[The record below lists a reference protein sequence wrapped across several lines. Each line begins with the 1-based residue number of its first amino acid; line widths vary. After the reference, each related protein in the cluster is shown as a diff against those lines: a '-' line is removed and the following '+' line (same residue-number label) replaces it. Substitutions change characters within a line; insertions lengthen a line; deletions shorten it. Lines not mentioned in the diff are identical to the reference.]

1 MPPHIKIVLG
11 SLGGAVAIH
20 VAFLACSSS
29 SPIAKAFDSGTNDA
43 RADIASDASAMEGG
57 AITVGNT
64 LDVAHE
70 DCSHTITDADA
81 GPTTYHYAAHA
92 YPGLSAA
99 QLSQVRAI
107 GHIAAGGVS
116 PLGYAW
122 GVPRDQGNKF
132 DGFFVMDGSVA
143 VLCGVESLN
152 AVDAWYDSVTFTLV
166 K

>member
-1 MPPHIKIVLG
+1 MKIVLG

-29 SPIAKAFDSGTNDA
+29 SPIAKALDSGTNDA
-43 RADIASDASAMEGG
+43 RADMADASTTEGG

-70 DCSHTITDADA
+70 DCSHTMTDADA

-107 GHIAAGGVS
+107 GHIAGNGVS

-132 DGFFVMDGSVA
+132 DGFFVTDESVA
-143 VLCGVESLN
+143 VICGVQPPN
-152 AVDAWYDSVTFTLV
+152 AAVDAWYDSVTFTLV